1 MAGPVVYTNGLTVRL
16 GLTAGE
22 AHDGRL
28 VMHDQRAAIYQRRE
42 QEKSTGVRPAGLVA
56 WDSET
61 NRLTQRRLK

>member
-1 MAGPVVYTNGLTVRL
+1 MAGPVVDTNGLRVRL

-28 VMHDQRAAIYQRRE
+28 AMHDQQAAIYQRRE

-56 WDSET
+56 WMVKRTDWH
-61 NRLTQRRLK
+61 